1 MRYPATERFAN
12 GVTAEL
18 VLRHEKQRCYSNGIL
33 KSVPRSRFAPEFTLL
48 AYLERGRGTHAE
60 DIMGYRQQRPKFHF
74 FCKRE
79 NRTQ

>member
-1 MRYPATERFAN
+1 MHYPATDVGSPN

-18 VLRHEKQRCYSNGIL
+18 VLRHEKLRCYSNGLL
-33 KSVPRSRFAPEFTLL
+33 KPVPRSRFALEFTLL

-74 FCKRE
+74 FWILQK
-79 NRTQ
+79 